1 MVPQGVLTPC
11 FSEGGFGERPYHTPI
26 SQTRLMLRL
35 MFLPYEQ
42 AQFL

>member
-1 MVPQGVLTPC
+1 MILVPQGVLTPC

-26 SQTRLMLRL
+26 SQTRLM
-35 MFLPYEQ
+35 FLPYEQ